1 MTEKRKK
8 NLGIL
13 KYPAMTGTLLALMA
27 LAGLMAVALAAVAC
41 GGETQVG

>member
-27 LAGLMAVALAAVAC
+27 LAGLMASRDGRGCLWRRNR
-41 GGETQVG
+41 GG